1 MIIFHLCLLLLFFY
15 YRRLEDVEVIMVKE
29 KSIHTTVIT
38 NMQHSA
44 AMHAAQ
50 VKIYRRKNPPRRLS
64 VSIYLVNF
72 NN

>member
-1 MIIFHLCLLLLFFY
+1 
-15 YRRLEDVEVIMVKE
+15 MVKE

-44 AMHAAQ
+44 AMHATQ
-50 VKIYRRKNPPRRLS
+50 LKIYRRKTPPRRLS